1 MAIAKSTPRIVEL
14 ATQISKSVADL
25 QAVLDA
31 KGVPSPSF
39 DENAPPKLPKEAN
52 DAQDAVLD
60 ATTELHDLLLEPVTL
75 VLKNSANNSMGSLG
89 FMCRFDIPN
98 MVPLG
103 GKLSYAEIAKKTG
116 FAEFVVARFMRDCVC
131 MRIFRES
138 EPGVIEHTKTS
149 KALRAPWFL
158 AWLRAGAEEGWAT
171 MLGVV
176 DALQKWPNASESDQT
191 SFNIMH
197 NTTGSYFEN
206 VANDPEKAARFG
218 AGMATQWE
226 FPGYQLEYLLD
237 GYDWAALGPVKVIDV
252 GGFKGRI
259 SIALADRFPNLN
271 MLVQDMGM
279 NEKEAHAAVPDEL
292 KDRVNFM
299 AHDVFGTQTESA
311 DVYFIRQVLH
321 DWPDKYGIKLLRSQI
336 PKLKKGAKILLNES
350 LLPETPGSS
359 LPLWKERDL
368 RTMDIGLL
376 ATMNGR
382 ERTLKEWK
390 SIIAEADPRFVL
402 QNVVQPKDSMLAVM
416 EIVWNP

>member
-14 ATQISKSVADL
+14 ATKINL

-31 KGVPSPSF
+31 KGAPSPSF
-39 DENAPPKLPKEAN
+39 DENSPPKLPKEAG
-52 DAQDAVLD
+52 DAQDAILD
-60 ATTELHDLLLEPVTL
+60 ATAELHDILLEPTTL
-75 VLKNSANNSMGSLG
+75 VLKNSANNSMGSLA

-103 GKLSYAEIAKKTG
+103 GRISYANIAQKTG
-116 FAEFVVARFMRDCVC
+116 FAEFVVSRLMRDVVC
-131 MRIFRES
+131 MRIFREVD
-138 EPGVIEHTKTS
+138 PGVIEHTKTS

-158 AWLRAGAEEGWAT
+158 AWLRAGAEEGWST
-171 MLGVV
+171 MLGSWFQIV
-176 DALQKWPNASESDQT
+176 DALQKWPNAEEADQT
-191 SFNIMH
+191 AFNIMH
-197 NTTGSYFEN
+197 CTTGSYFEN

-237 GYDWAALGPVKVIDV
+237 SYDWAALGPVKVIDV

-259 SIALADRFPNLN
+259 SIALAERFPNLN

-279 NEKEAHAAVPDEL
+279 NEEEAHAAVPGEL
-292 KDRVNFM
+292 KSRVNFM
-299 AHDVFGTQTESA
+299 THDVFETQTVSA
-311 DVYFIRQVLH
+311 DVYYIRQVLH

-336 PKLKKGAKILLNES
+336 PMLKKGSKILLNES

-382 ERTLKEWK
+382 ERTLDEWK
-390 SIIAEADPRFVL
+390 AMISQADPRFVVKD
-402 QNVVQPKDSMLAVM
+402 VVQPKGSMLAMM